1 MNARTQSAASPAIE
15 VPELL
20 SPGEA
25 AEARTAGQELCIAR
39 AVAEH
44 FSLVWRSLR
53 RFGVAEAN
61 ADDAAQQVFLIFSR
75 RIAEIDGERQV
86 AFLLGTAVRVAANA
100 RRQSER
106 SREVLVEGDSEESPA
121 SDRDPEQLLE
131 QKQRRAELDRALAT
145 LSQDQRVVFVLYELE
160 GFSLPEIASA
170 LGVPLGTATSRLA
183 RGRERFEAWVSDHH
197 STRELP

>member
-1 MNARTQSAASPAIE
+1 MNARTQSAPAIE
-15 VPELL
+15 VPEFL

-25 AEARTAGQELCIAR
+25 AEARTAEQELCIAR

-61 ADDAAQQVFLIFSR
+61 ADDAAQQVFMIFSR